1 MKLLNMKEFFFESE
15 EMVRNPMKGA
25 IIFLIKVLSFQFFYK
40 TLGRIHIN
48 LFALIYSNYWTKPEK
63 DNNWIG
69 RLSWPNVVKT

>member
-48 LFALIYSNYWTKPEK
+48 LFALIYEFHIFFEV
-63 DNNWIG
+63 DFIECA
-69 RLSWPNVVKT
+69 